1 METATKKKHF
11 FPSLLQGRRASKS
24 SARADDHTSPNRRP
38 SDKDWV
44 ARNSN
49 RRLGDDAITTV
60 LSALYA
66 KLIVVLGIAFPVTD
80 VLSSNS
86 HPSFYQGFYLYLY
99 VVSVAFVVFMYTAHL
114 RTRALFTMIDSF
126 RKLFFN
132 RRLFK
137 KNFLIVL

>member
-1 METATKKKHF
+1 M
-11 FPSLLQGRRASKS
+11 LQGRRGSKS
-24 SARADDHTSPNRRP
+24 SARTDENHSLNHRP
-38 SDKDWV
+38 SEKDWA
-44 ARNSN
+44 ARNTN
-49 RRLGDDAITTV
+49 RKHGDDAITTV

-80 VLSSNS
+80 ILSSKA

-126 RKLFFN
+126 RKCFNTCFVFFFTLFVFC
-132 RRLFK
+132 
-137 KNFLIVL
+137 VSV